1 MMPKISKSFT
11 ANIIDRSGLGVDL
24 VKVRL
29 PQPYFWALEDTL
41 VVWVLAVGQSDGS
54 IYNSGNIRGPHS
66 LNRIGGPRDICC
78 LAPGF
83 ARIGEVYLKV

>member
-1 MMPKISKSFT
+1 MMSKISKGFT
-11 ANIIDRSGLGVDL
+11 TDIIDRSGLGVDL

-29 PQPYFWALEDTL
+29 LWALEDTL

-66 LNRIGGPRDICC
+66 LNRIGGPKDICC